1 MKKSIGTPT
10 LVYPHPVFI
19 VATYDE
25 NNKPNMMAVSWGG
38 ICCSKPPCVTI
49 SLRKSRY
56 SYNNIMVNKAYTVN
70 IPSTKYV
77 KESDFVGVV
86 SGSKV
91 DKFAET
97 GLHAVKSEYVNAPY
111 IEEFPLSLCCSL
123 IKTVKI
129 GTHIQFI
136 GEIMDVLI
144 DEDKLDE
151 NNIPILQSIDPFS
164 YDSAT
169 KNYYSIGNKLIK
181 GFSIKDMK

>member
-1 MKKSIGTPT
+1 MKKSLGRQT

-19 VATYDE
+19 VATYDI

-38 ICCSKPPCVTI
+38 ICCSKPPCITI
-49 SLRKSRY
+49 SLRKATY
-56 SYNNIMVNKAYTVN
+56 SYNNIVQNKAYTVN

-86 SGSKV
+86 SGRKI

-97 GLHAVKSEYVNAPY
+97 GLHAIKSEYVNAPY
-111 IEEFPLSLCCSL
+111 ILEFPLSLCCRL
-123 IKTVKI
+123 IKTVEI
-129 GTHIQFI
+129 GLHTQFI
-136 GEIMDVLI
+136 GEIIDVLI

-151 NNIPILQSIDPFS
+151 NNIPILELIDPFC

-169 KNYYSIGNKLIK
+169 KNYYSVGKKLIK
-181 GFSIKDMK
+181 GFSIKEMK